1 MKPEESSL
9 LPSDKEGYTLISNEA
24 LLGNTFA
31 ISVLMN
37 MLAERTE
44 KPIETIEEEITIISN
59 LQIFSMSKEQIK
71 ENIDKLTKQSMN
83 KDKTNIG
90 ATKITLK

>member
-24 LLGNTFA
+24 LLDNIFA
-31 ISVLMN
+31 ISVLMK
-37 MLAERTE
+37 MLAERTR
-44 KPIETIEEEITIISN
+44 KPIETIEEEITVISN
-59 LQIFSMSKEQIK
+59 LQVFSMSEEQIK
-71 ENIDKLTKQSMN
+71 ENIDKLTKQAMDR
-83 KDKTNIG
+83 DKTNIG

>member
-31 ISVLMN
+31 ISVLIN
-37 MLAERTE
+37 MLSERTG
-44 KPIETIEEEITIISN
+44 KPIETIEEEITVISN
-59 LQIFSMSKEQIK
+59 LQVFSMTEDQIK
-71 ENIDKLTKQSMN
+71 ENIDKLVKQAMN